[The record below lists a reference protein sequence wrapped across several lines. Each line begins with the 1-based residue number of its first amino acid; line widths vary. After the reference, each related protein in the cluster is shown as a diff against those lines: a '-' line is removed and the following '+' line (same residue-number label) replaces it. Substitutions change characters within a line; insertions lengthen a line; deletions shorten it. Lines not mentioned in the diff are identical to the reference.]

1 MLQAYP
7 VNLTKDEEG
16 YIVQFSDISEAVTVG
31 SDIENAL
38 QWAQDALV
46 VALSGYM
53 DERRDIPQPSKP
65 AKNQYTVALPAM
77 VASKLAIYQAMRDN
91 HVTQAELAEKLNCDA
106 RQVRRLL
113 DLDHN
118 STLDQ
123 LESALRVLNKQLTID
138 IADCKQSK
146 LAEKIMRD
154 DRGTLK
160 AMIRS

>member
-16 YIVQFSDISEAVTVG
+16 YIVQFPDVPEALTVG

-38 QWAQDALV
+38 TWAQDALV

-53 DERRDIPQPSKP
+53 DDKKDIPAPSK
-65 AKNQYTVALPAM
+65 ATKGQLTVALPPMA
-77 VASKLAIYQAMRDN
+77 ASKLAIYQAMRKE
-91 HVTQAELAEKLNCDA
+91 HISQAELAERLNCDA
-106 RQVRRLL
+106 RQIRRLL

-123 LESALRVLNKQLTID
+123 LASALKALDKQLSID
-138 IADCKQSK
+138 I
-146 LAEKIMRD
+146 I
-154 DRGTLK
+154 DRKPDKMMNRLRESF
-160 AMIRS
+160 AR

>member
-16 YIVQFSDISEAVTVG
+16 YIVQFSDVPEALTVG

-53 DERRDIPQPSKP
+53 NDKRDIPKPSKP
-65 AKNQYTVALPAM
+65 VKNQYTVALPPLA
-77 VASKLAIYQAMRDN
+77 ASKLAIYQAMRDN
-91 HVTQAELAEKLNCDA
+91 HISQAELAEKLNCDA
-106 RQVRRLL
+106 KQVRRLL

-118 STLDQ
+118 STLEQ
-123 LESALRVLNKQLTID
+123 LASALKALDKELIVD
-138 IADCKQSK
+138 IAERKLKKSTHKQSE
-146 LAEKIMRD
+146 AYAR
-154 DRGTLK
+154 
-160 AMIRS
+160 